1 MEELNTAE
9 LTHNNI
15 LQIQETVNSSNIIS
29 SSHKETNQSLFSISS
44 CFEKYKLVI
53 TKLIPYESFI
63 HRFFLID
70 LFSLLIFFDQ
80 SFSNINPIIKI
91 MYFVILALV
100 DLNLIYRLYKGNA
113 LYSNATLIY
122 KIAFS
127 YITMFCI
134 PTSDLFTYINFLLF
148 HTSLMIMLL
157 ILVSLI
163 IITQN
168 TSYLYKDWKRYSLSF
183 INIVILIYLFCSF
196 TTKIYNNIILFWLS
210 NSIFIAISLHAF
222 HCFVIKKTLN
232 ISILINMTYIIFSSF
247 FIITFDKFF
256 ITNEL
261 KNKN

>member
-1 MEELNTAE
+1 MYFIIISLFLYNKVIKIKPQIVNYINYLFWKKQILKTSINQLSQKKYSNLKINFILKIICTMEELNTAE

-15 LQIQETVNSSNIIS
+15 LQIQETINSSNIIS

-183 INIVILIYLFCSF
+183 INIVILIYIFCS
-196 TTKIYNNIILFWLS
+196 
-210 NSIFIAISLHAF
+210 
-222 HCFVIKKTLN
+222 
-232 ISILINMTYIIFSSF
+232 
-247 FIITFDKFF
+247 
-256 ITNEL
+256 
-261 KNKN
+261 KNKNIQ